1 MPISNRHSLFVLRR
15 GFLVLL
21 GLGLLSG
28 CAHFTARP
36 ISPEGS
42 LAQYDRRAL
51 SSPGLATFLKANNVS
66 VPAPDGPWSLKALT
80 LTALYYQ
87 PSLAEARARLLAAQA
102 AQITARE
109 RRNPSLS
116 LAPAY
121 DSGVPSAPSPW
132 IVPISIRWPIATA
145 GRRRDR
151 IAGARH
157 LALAARWNLVKTVWD
172 VRSTLRT
179 ALLDLYAA
187 RRTEALLGR
196 QEQALRTTLTLL
208 QGQVRAGALSNI
220 EVTRARVELDHT
232 VLAREAEAGRV
243 RQARIELAKGLGV
256 PLRALADIKLSNRPF
271 RMFPEKLTQ
280 PQVRQ
285 QALLGRADVRAALER
300 YAATQSAL
308 QLQIARQW
316 PRLNLGPGFAWNA
329 QLAGDREWTLGL
341 GLTLPILNR
350 NQGPIAEA
358 RAQRRLAAAR
368 FLAVQSAAI
377 AEIDGALAAYR
388 TALLR
393 VKTAVSL
400 QRSLRAQFRAIDARV
415 LAGEDQPLDLSE
427 AKIALIAGDRDL
439 LATRIEA
446 QRALGRLENGV
457 ESSLTF
463 KPLALHDAGDPSLLP
478 CQATRTCG

>member
-1 MPISNRHSLFVLRR
+1 
-15 GFLVLL
+15 
-21 GLGLLSG
+21 
-28 CAHFTARP
+28 
-36 ISPEGS
+36 
-42 LAQYDRRAL
+42 
-51 SSPGLATFLKANNVS
+51 
-66 VPAPDGPWSLKALT
+66 
-80 LTALYYQ
+80 
-87 PSLAEARARLLAAQA
+87 
-102 AQITARE
+102 
-109 RRNPSLS
+109 
-116 LAPAY
+116 
-121 DSGVPSAPSPW
+121 
-132 IVPISIRWPIATA
+132 
-145 GRRRDR
+145 
-151 IAGARH
+151 
-157 LALAARWNLVKTVWD
+157 
-172 VRSTLRT
+172 LRT

-377 AEIDGALAAYR
+377 AEIDSALAAYR

-415 LAGEDQPLDLSE
+415 LAGEGQPLDLSE
-427 AKIALIAGDRDL
+427 ARIALIAGDRDL

-463 KPLALHDAGDPSLLP
+463 KPLALHDAGDSSLLP